1 MFKRENWSK
10 STNYFKVG
18 DWQEPAEINE
28 DGEIISQGTRYNDRS
43 DIEVIAAK
51 DVSEMLK
58 ISQWMVY
65 ELVKRNDIPHV
76 KIGRSVRFIKT
87 DIINWM
93 RCQRD

>member
-1 MFKRENWSK
+1 MFKRENWSFTANNQ
-10 STNYFKVG
+10 SIRVR
-18 DWQEPAEINE
+18 QEPAEINE
-28 DGEIISQGTRYNDRS
+28 DGEIISQGARFNDRP
-43 DIEVIAAK
+43 DIEVITAK
-51 DVSEMLK
+51 DVSYMLK